1 MKTQLL
7 WKWLARFVCLLLSFL
22 LVQSVFFY
30 LLRMP
35 FIVASL
41 LGALILILPA
51 YFIAKSLTQPVH
63 RLTEIVKRYVP
74 GTSERQIRSLSD
86 DEVGGLSQVI
96 NEMGMQLKDRVEEI
110 SKEKEYLQAV
120 LTGMVEGV
128 LVVDGRARIV
138 MANDALR
145 QFLSLPP
152 NVTDRTPLEVVR
164 NSELEEAIRKVIREG
179 GRQVLE
185 LNLPFSGGQT
195 LEVNVVG
202 ISSGSSGAE
211 RAAERVDGAIAVFHN
226 ITRQK
231 QLEKIRQDFVANV
244 SHELRTPLTTI
255 KGYAETLIDG
265 ALKEEVAPQFVH
277 VIKKH
282 ADRLEKLVEDLLTL
296 SKIETK
302 AFTLKPERLSLTELI
317 EDALDVMK
325 ELAEN
330 KNVSITDPQSF
341 ASLFVYGDRKNL
353 EQVLINL
360 LDNAIKYGREGGQII
375 LSAAEK
381 DQKEIQV
388 SIKDD
393 GIGIPREDLPRIF
406 ERFYRVDKGRSQ
418 ELGGTGLGLSIVKHI
433 IQAHGGQVWAESEP
447 GKGSTFYVTLPKAED
462 PLSSEQI
469 R

>member
-1 MKTQLL
+1 VKNQLL
-7 WKWLARFVCLLLSFL
+7 WKWLGRLVLLLLSFL
-22 LVQSVFFY
+22 LVQSVFLY
-30 LLRMP
+30 LLRVP
-35 FIVASL
+35 FIIASL
-41 LGALILILPA
+41 LGALILIFPA
-51 YFIAKSLTQPVH
+51 YFISKSLTQPVH

-74 GTSERQIRSLSD
+74 GISARQIRSFSS
-86 DEVGGLSQVI
+86 DEVGELSQIV
-96 NEMGMQLKDRVEEI
+96 NEMGMQLKNKIEEI

-120 LTGMVEGV
+120 LAGMGEGV
-128 LVVDGRARIV
+128 LVVDSRARII

-145 QFLSLPP
+145 QFLFLPP

-185 LNLPFSGGQT
+185 LNLPPSGGQT
-195 LEVNVVG
+195 LEINVVG
-202 ISSGSSGAE
+202 IPSKSAGSHGAPE
-211 RAAERVDGAIAVFHN
+211 KLAGAIAVFHN
-226 ITRQK
+226 ISRLK

-265 ALKEEVAPQFVH
+265 ALKEDVAPQFVH

-296 SKIETK
+296 SKIETR
-302 AFTLKPERLSLTELI
+302 ASALKPERLSLTELI
-317 EDALDVMK
+317 KDALDVMK
-325 ELAEN
+325 EPAEK
-330 KNVSITDPQSF
+330 KNVSIVCEESM
-341 ASLFVYGDRKNL
+341 ASLFVHGDRNAL

-360 LDNAIKYGREGGQII
+360 LDNAVKYGRQGGKIL
-375 LSAAEK
+375 LSAVEK
-381 DQKEIQV
+381 DQREIQISV
-388 SIKDD
+388 KDD

-406 ERFYRVDKGRSQ
+406 QRYYRVDKGRSQ

-433 IQAHGGQVWAESEP
+433 VQAHGGQVWAESEP
-447 GKGSTFYVTLPKAED
+447 GKGSTFYVTLPRVED
-462 PLSSEQI
+462 LLSSEQM

>member
-1 MKTQLL
+1 
-7 WKWLARFVCLLLSFL
+7 
-22 LVQSVFFY
+22 
-30 LLRMP
+30 
-35 FIVASL
+35 
-41 LGALILILPA
+41 
-51 YFIAKSLTQPVH
+51 
-63 RLTEIVKRYVP
+63 
-74 GTSERQIRSLSD
+74 
-86 DEVGGLSQVI
+86 
-96 NEMGMQLKDRVEEI
+96 MGMQLKDRVEEI

-185 LNLPFSGGQT
+185 LNLPFSGEQT

-211 RAAERVDGAIAVFHN
+211 RGPERVDGAIAVFHN

-265 ALKEEVAPQFVH
+265 ALKEDVAPQFVQ

-296 SKIETK
+296 SRIETR
-302 AFTLKPERLSLTELI
+302 ASALKPERLSLTELI
-317 EDALDVMK
+317 NDALDVIK
-325 ELAEN
+325 EPAEK
-330 KNVSITDPQSF
+330 KNISITCEQCLTSF
-341 ASLFVYGDRKNL
+341 FVYGDRNAL

-360 LDNAIKYGREGGQII
+360 LDNAVKYGRQGGKIL
-375 LSAAEK
+375 LSAVEK
-381 DQKEIQV
+381 DHREIQISV
-388 SIKDD
+388 KDD

-433 IQAHGGQVWAESEP
+433 VQAHGGTVWAESEP
-447 GKGSTFYVTLPKAED
+447 GKSSTFYFTLPARSRTID
-462 PLSSEQI
+462 
-469 R
+469 

>member
-1 MKTQLL
+1 VKNHLL
-7 WKWLARFVCLLLSFL
+7 WKWLGRFSLLLLAFL
-22 LVQSVFFY
+22 LVQSVLFY
-30 LLRMP
+30 LLRIP

-41 LGALILILPA
+41 LGALMLLLPA
-51 YFIAKSLTQPVH
+51 YLITKSLTQPVH
-63 RLTEIVKRYVP
+63 RLTEIAERYLTGISDRP
-74 GTSERQIRSLSD
+74 IRSLSD
-86 DEVGGLSQVI
+86 DEVGRLSQVI
-96 NEMGMQLKDRVEEI
+96 NEIGTQLKNRIENI
-110 SKEKEYLQAV
+110 AKEKEYLQAV

-145 QFLSLPP
+145 QFLSLPS
-152 NVTDRTPLEVVR
+152 NVTDRTPLEVIR
-164 NSELEEAIRKVIREG
+164 NSELEGAIRKVIREG

-185 LNLPFSGGQT
+185 LNLPPSGGQT

-202 ISSGSSGAE
+202 ISSASSGAE

-265 ALKEEVAPQFVH
+265 ALKEDVAPQFVQ

-282 ADRLEKLVEDLLTL
+282 ADRLEKLVEDLLML
-296 SKIETK
+296 SKIETR
-302 AFTLKPERLSLTELI
+302 ASALKPERLSLTELI
-317 EDALDVMK
+317 NDALDVIK
-325 ELAEN
+325 EPAEK
-330 KNVSITDPQSF
+330 KNISITREQCLTSV
-341 ASLFVYGDRKNL
+341 FVYGDRNAL

-360 LDNAIKYGREGGQII
+360 LDNAVKYGRQGGKIL
-375 LSAAEK
+375 LSAVEK
-381 DQKEIQV
+381 DHREIQISV
-388 SIKDD
+388 KDD

-433 IQAHGGQVWAESEP
+433 VQAHGGQVWAESEP
-447 GKGSTFYVTLPKAED
+447 GKGSTFYFTLPTVED
-462 PLSSEQI
+462 RLSSEQM